1 MEIQVRNEVGD
12 LIWSRNSVGG
22 LTSQAYGVDGTLQ
35 QIEQALAL
43 ALAQCRGE
51 LAIAVDGYR
60 MGDASG
66 SSAQVNGD
74 VPVSGVRHSDASG

>member
-12 LIWSRNSVGG
+12 LIWSRNSVG

-43 ALAQCRGE
+43 ALAQCRG
-51 LAIAVDGYR
+51 
-60 MGDASG
+60 S
-66 SSAQVNGD
+66 
-74 VPVSGVRHSDASG
+74 

>member
-43 ALAQCRGE
+43 ALAQCRG
-51 LAIAVDGYR
+51 
-60 MGDASG
+60 S
-66 SSAQVNGD
+66 
-74 VPVSGVRHSDASG
+74 